1 MLSGEVE
8 RRSKRK
14 LIEKFIQENVPHISD
29 TDNIQYEFEKFWQE
43 EKVLALGKLCD
54 EEHLYTEQFKA

>member
-54 EEHLYTEQFKA
+54 EEHLDTEQFKA